1 MGLAAALSLQQ
12 AGCRVTLIDKD
23 APGMGASFGNAG
35 LFADYARL
43 PFSKPATLRAMPGM
57 LLDRSSPLAMRLH
70 YLPALVPYG
79 WAFCKA
85 SLAAP
90 YARGKAA
97 LRLLQEHCRQADQAL
112 IDLAG
117 AQDLIR
123 AQGCL
128 GLFATQAGLAAARA
142 GDLRERREQGVAL
155 EFVDAA
161 QVRELEPEL
170 APFYA
175 GGVFYPDTRFTL
187 DPHRLCQ
194 RLAEVFVERGGVM
207 LRDRV
212 LGLNPTAAAVEVRL
226 SDRSIRLDQVVVAM
240 GEASARLLRP
250 LGVKIPLVSERGYHL
265 MLDAGTRALRR
276 PVGWLDKAVFMTPM
290 NGGMRLAGM
299 AEFARSDAPP
309 DPKCTAAMLK
319 HATVMLGEEPE
330 VRSSWVGS
338 RPSTPDSLPVIGA
351 LQQHPRVKVAFGHG
365 HLGLTLAAITGQLVT
380 ASVLDRPAPIDLQ
393 PFSAQRFS

>member
-1 MGLAAALSLQQ
+1 M
-12 AGCRVTLIDKD
+12 
-23 APGMGASFGNAG
+23 
-35 LFADYARL
+35 
-43 PFSKPATLRAMPGM
+43 
-57 LLDRSSPLAMRLH
+57 
-70 YLPALVPYG
+70 
-79 WAFCKA
+79 
-85 SLAAP
+85 
-90 YARGKAA
+90 
-97 LRLLQEHCRQADQAL
+97 
-112 IDLAG
+112 
-117 AQDLIR
+117 
-123 AQGCL
+123 
-128 GLFATQAGLAAARA
+128 
-142 GDLRERREQGVAL
+142 
-155 EFVDAA
+155 
-161 QVRELEPEL
+161 
-170 APFYA
+170 
-175 GGVFYPDTRFTL
+175 
-187 DPHRLCQ
+187 
-194 RLAEVFVERGGVM
+194 ERGGVM